1 LEIAYMS
8 VVIWGQETNGLID
21 TLQASL
27 RDAQYQ
33 GDLIA
38 DSSIHGL
45 RCRLLDHRPEIEVLV
60 LSPRD
65 TQELMALIDLRPLM
79 TGLRII
85 MLLPEDVCDTA
96 ALAHRLVPRYA
107 ASAKSDPGDVA
118 AVLLNL
124 IRPEKAKRPGDQP
137 LTEGKYNQE
146 RES

>member
-1 LEIAYMS
+1 MS
-8 VVIWGQETNGLID
+8 VLIWGQETNGLID

-27 RDAQYQ
+27 RDAQYH
-33 GDLIA
+33 GDLIT

-45 RCRLLDHRPEIEVLV
+45 RCRLLDHRPEIEALV
-60 LSPRD
+60 LCPRS

-96 ALAHRLVPRYA
+96 VLAHRLVPRYA
-107 ASAKSDPGDVA
+107 ASARSDPGDVA

-124 IRPEKAKRPGDQP
+124 ICPESVKERGHR
-137 LTEGKYNQE
+137 LVFEENTNQE

>member
-1 LEIAYMS
+1 MS
-8 VVIWGQETNGLID
+8 VLIWGQETNGLSD
-21 TLQASL
+21 KLQASL
-27 RDAQYQ
+27 RDAQYH

-45 RCRLLDHRPEIEVLV
+45 RCRLLDHRPEIEAIILCPQ
-60 LSPRD
+60 S

-96 ALAHRLVPRYA
+96 ALAHRLAPRYA
-107 ASAKSDPGDVA
+107 ASANSDPGDVA

-124 IRPEKAKRPGDQP
+124 IRPEKAKTPGDHL